1 MAGAIG
7 GRTRVVMM
15 DGDAGGHAYAEV
27 CIDDDPAEVAARL
40 RRFVR
45 RRWDRRLGR
54 VPNITRIH
62 HRSDA
67 GCPIWLNLD
76 WNTNHPG
83 GPYGRERWAVGI
95 EPDGATETLAPAT
108 GE

>member
-1 MAGAIG
+1 
-7 GRTRVVMM
+7 
-15 DGDAGGHAYAEV
+15 V
-27 CIDDDPAEVAARL
+27 CIDDEPAEVATRL

-54 VPNITRIH
+54 IPNITRIH
-62 HRSDA
+62 HRADA
-67 GCPIWLNLD
+67 TCPIWLNLD

-83 GPYGRERWAVGI
+83 GPYGHERWAVGI